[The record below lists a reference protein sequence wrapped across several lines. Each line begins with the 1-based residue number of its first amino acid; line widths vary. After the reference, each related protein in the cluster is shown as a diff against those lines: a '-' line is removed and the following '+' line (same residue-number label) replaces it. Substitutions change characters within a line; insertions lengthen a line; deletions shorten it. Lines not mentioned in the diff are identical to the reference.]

1 MKKVSLSGSPR
12 ANVGKKDAADLR
24 NKGLVPC
31 VVYGVSGQTAFSVEE
46 NPLKK
51 IVWNPAVFQIEL
63 NIGGKVIN
71 TIMQDIQFHPV
82 TDRVV
87 HVDFLE
93 LVPNK
98 PVKVKLPVRL
108 VGSSEGVKKGGKMIQ
123 NFRKIAVVGT
133 PETLPDAIEVNVEK
147 LDLGQMIRIREVK
160 IDGIKFTESPD
171 SVIAAVK
178 TTRNV
183 ATETPAA
190 TGKK

>member
-1 MKKVSLSGSPR
+1 
-12 ANVGKKDAADLR
+12 
-24 NKGLVPC
+24 
-31 VVYGVSGQTAFSVEE
+31 
-46 NPLKK
+46 
-51 IVWNPAVFQIEL
+51 
-63 NIGGKVIN
+63 
-71 TIMQDIQFHPV
+71 
-82 TDRVV
+82 
-87 HVDFLE
+87 
-93 LVPNK
+93 
-98 PVKVKLPVRL
+98 
-108 VGSSEGVKKGGKMIQ
+108 VKKGGKMIQ